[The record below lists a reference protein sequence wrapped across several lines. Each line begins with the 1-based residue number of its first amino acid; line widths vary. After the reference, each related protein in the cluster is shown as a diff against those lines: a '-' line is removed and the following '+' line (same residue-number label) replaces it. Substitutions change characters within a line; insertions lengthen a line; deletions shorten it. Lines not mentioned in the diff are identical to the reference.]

1 VTAAQ
6 DPGQEAARGAANR
19 ESADTAGARE
29 AAAQEVVRT
38 GNTVPEPSVTSMFDS
53 IAPVYD
59 RMNTLMTAGMDG
71 RWRRAAVRAA
81 NLSKGGTALD
91 VACGTGKLT
100 AALAAKVGPEGRV
113 EGVDLSPAM
122 LDEAQ
127 RAFGAMPGIE
137 FVLGN
142 ALSLPVADRSFDAAT
157 IAFGLRNLAS
167 FEDGFREMARAVRS
181 GGRVVCL
188 ELSVPRPRF
197 MGRFYVALFRITAP
211 FIGALFRRRAAYAYL
226 PSSLK
231 GFPPAEEIA
240 ATMRHVGLKDVGF
253 KRLGLGTV
261 ALHWGTVA

>member
-1 VTAAQ
+1 
-6 DPGQEAARGAANR
+6 
-19 ESADTAGARE
+19 
-29 AAAQEVVRT
+29 
-38 GNTVPEPSVTSMFDS
+38 
-53 IAPVYD
+53 
-59 RMNTLMTAGMDG
+59 
-71 RWRRAAVRAA
+71 
-81 NLSKGGTALD
+81 
-91 VACGTGKLT
+91 
-100 AALAAKVGPEGRV
+100 
-113 EGVDLSPAM
+113 
-122 LDEAQ
+122 
-127 RAFGAMPGIE
+127 
-137 FVLGN
+137 
-142 ALSLPVADRSFDAAT
+142 
-157 IAFGLRNLAS
+157 
-167 FEDGFREMARAVRS
+167 MARAVRS

>member
-1 VTAAQ
+1 MTDRL
-6 DPGQEAARGAANR
+6 DPGSAA
-19 ESADTAGARE
+19 AGAESTVPGASRP
-29 AAAQEVVRT
+29 

-81 NLSKGGTALD
+81 RLSRGGSALD

-100 AALAAKVGPEGRV
+100 AALAAAVGPEGRV
-113 EGVDLSPAM
+113 VGVDLSPAM
-122 LDEAQ
+122 LDEA
-127 RAFGAMPGIE
+127 RHAFGEMPGIE

-142 ALSLPVADRSFDAAT
+142 ALALPVADGSFDAAT

-197 MGRFYVALFRITAP
+197 LGRVYIGLFRVTAP
-211 FIGALFRRRAAYAYL
+211 LIGAIFRRRAAYAYL
-226 PSSLK
+226 PSSLR
-231 GFPPAEEIA
+231 GFPAAEEIA
-240 ATMRHVGLKDVGF
+240 ATMRRVGLREVTF
-253 KRLGLGTV
+253 KRLVLGSVALHSGTV
-261 ALHWGTVA
+261 A

>member
-1 VTAAQ
+1 
-6 DPGQEAARGAANR
+6 
-19 ESADTAGARE
+19 
-29 AAAQEVVRT
+29 
-38 GNTVPEPSVTSMFDS
+38 MFDS

-81 NLSKGGTALD
+81 RLSRGGSALD

-100 AALAAKVGPEGRV
+100 AALAAAVGPEGRV
-113 EGVDLSPAM
+113 VGVDLSPAM
-122 LDEAQ
+122 LDEA
-127 RAFGAMPGIE
+127 RHAFGEMPGIE

-142 ALSLPVADRSFDAAT
+142 ALALPVADGSFDAAT

-197 MGRFYVALFRITAP
+197 LGRVYIGLFRVTAP
-211 FIGALFRRRAAYAYL
+211 LIGAIFRRRAAYAYL
-226 PSSLK
+226 PSSLR
-231 GFPPAEEIA
+231 GFPAAEEIA
-240 ATMRHVGLKDVGF
+240 ATMRRVGLREVTF
-253 KRLGLGTV
+253 KRLVLGSVALHSGTV
-261 ALHWGTVA
+261 A

>member
-1 VTAAQ
+1 MTGANEP
-6 DPGQEAARGAANR
+6 DSEAARAEAKARGA
-19 ESADTAGARE
+19 S
-29 AAAQEVVRT
+29 RT
-38 GNTVPEPSVTSMFDS
+38 GNAVPEPRVTTMFDS

-81 NLSKGGTALD
+81 RLSKGGSALD

-100 AALAAKVGPEGRV
+100 AALAGAVGPEGRV
-113 EGVDLSPAM
+113 VGVDLSPAM
-122 LDEAQ
+122 LDEAR
-127 RAFGAMPGIE
+127 RAFGEMPGVE

-142 ALSLPVADRSFDAAT
+142 ALALPAEGGTFDAAT

-167 FEDGFREMARAVRS
+167 FEDGFREMARTVRS

-197 MGRFYVALFRITAP
+197 LGRVYIGLFRVTAP

-226 PSSLK
+226 PRSLN
-231 GFPPAEEIA
+231 GFPAPEEIA
-240 ATMRHVGLKDVGF
+240 ATMRRVGLTEVTF
-253 KRLGLGTV
+253 KRLALGSVALHAGTV
-261 ALHWGTVA
+261 A

>member
-1 VTAAQ
+1 MTLPSESDA
-6 DPGQEAARGAANR
+6 EAAGPARRAED
-19 ESADTAGARE
+19 ES
-29 AAAQEVVRT
+29 RT
-38 GNTVPEPSVTSMFDS
+38 GNTVPEPSVTHMFDS

-81 NLSKGGTALD
+81 RLSPGGTALD

-100 AALAAKVGPEGRV
+100 AALAGAVGSEGRV
-113 EGVDLSPAM
+113 VGVDLSAAM
-122 LDEAQ
+122 LDEAR
-127 RAFGAMPGIE
+127 RAFGDMPGVE

-142 ALSLPVADRSFDAAT
+142 ALALPVADGTFDAAT

-197 MGRFYVALFRITAP
+197 MGRVYVGLFRTTAP
-211 FIGALFRRRAAYAYL
+211 LIGALFKRRAAYAYL
-226 PSSLK
+226 PSSLN
-231 GFPPAEEIA
+231 GFPAAEEIA
-240 ATMRHVGLKDVGF
+240 ATMRRVGLRDVAF
-253 KRLGLGTV
+253 KRLALGTV
-261 ALHWGTVA
+261 ALHSGTVA

>member
-1 VTAAQ
+1 MTAAQ

-122 LDEAQ
+122 LDEAR
-127 RAFGAMPGIE
+127 RAFGAMRGIE

>member
-1 VTAAQ
+1 MTAAQ

-122 LDEAQ
+122 LDEAR
-127 RAFGAMPGIE
+127 RAFGAMRGIE

-231 GFPPAEEIA
+231 GFPPAEETA